1 MTHADRFS
9 TNPVSH
15 FIYRT
20 FADPTCRR
28 YVIWHQL
35 VNLFIFISCLALAG
49 ESVDTFAEQHQ
60 TTFEIIENVSLAF
73 FTIDFLGALY
83 VAENR
88 MGYVTS
94 FWGIVD
100 ILSIAPSYLMM
111 LNMTFLQGTKIFRL
125 LRVVRVL
132 RVLKLARAAMSSV
145 GDISSKKSNPIIV
158 NLRIYLIAL
167 FSVMMISSTLM
178 FYVEGGLYTNEAMV
192 HGQAAMEAQAA
203 KEGQPVPIEKFMP
216 IDPISGNPIP
226 EDKRFFTSIPAA
238 MWWCITTL
246 TTTGYG
252 DLYPVTV
259 GGRVI
264 AGVTMLMGLVLFGVL
279 MNIVGKTLMVMLFGE
294 SVEHEHKKP
303 ENDRAAAAF
312 MLLTEGGMISPE
324 QAHRLQALPVKA
336 LRDALDSIAAPP
348 VPAAKKPEALKPD
361 QVPV

>member
-1 MTHADRFS
+1 MHADRFS
-9 TNPVSH
+9 KNPVAH
-15 FIYRT
+15 YIYRT

-60 TTFEIIENVSLAF
+60 GAFELVENISLAF

-111 LNMTFLQGTKIFRL
+111 LNMTFLQGTKVFRL

-145 GDISSKKSNPIIV
+145 SDISTKKSNPIIV

-178 FYVEGGLYTNEAMV
+178 YYVEGGLYTTEAMT
-192 HGQAAMEAQAA
+192 HGQAAMEAQAL
-203 KEGQPVPIEKFMP
+203 KDGQPVPTEKFMP

-226 EDKRFFTSIPAA
+226 EDKRVFTSIPAA

-259 GGRVI
+259 GGRLI

-294 SVEHEHKKP
+294 TVEHEHKKP
-303 ENDRAAAAF
+303 EDDRAAAAF
-312 MLLTEGGMISPE
+312 LLLTEGGLISPE
-324 QAHRLQALPVKA
+324 QAHRLQALPVKQ
-336 LRDALDSIAAPP
+336 LRDALDSIPAPP
-348 VPAAKKPEALKPD
+348 APLARRPD
-361 QVPV
+361 QTTVPV

>member
-1 MTHADRFS
+1 L
-9 TNPVSH
+9 
-15 FIYRT
+15 IY
-20 FADPTCRR
+20 
-28 YVIWHQL
+28 
-35 VNLFIFISCLALAG
+35 
-49 ESVDTFAEQHQ
+49 
-60 TTFEIIENVSLAF
+60 
-73 FTIDFLGALY
+73 
-83 VAENR
+83 
-88 MGYVTS
+88 
-94 FWGIVD
+94 
-100 ILSIAPSYLMM
+100 
-111 LNMTFLQGTKIFRL
+111 
-125 LRVVRVL
+125 
-132 RVLKLARAAMSSV
+132 
-145 GDISSKKSNPIIV
+145 
-158 NLRIYLIAL
+158 
-167 FSVMMISSTLM
+167 
-178 FYVEGGLYTNEAMV
+178 YVEGGLYTSEAMV

-203 KEGQPVPIEKFMP
+203 KEGQPVPTEKFMP

-226 EDKRFFTSIPAA
+226 EDKRFFTSIPVA

-259 GGRVI
+259 GGRFI

>member
-111 LNMTFLQGTKIFRL
+111 LNMTFLQGTKVFRL

-178 FYVEGGLYTNEAMV
+178 YYVEGGLYTNEAMV
-192 HGQAAMEAQAA
+192 HGQAAMEAQAT
-203 KEGQPVPIEKFMP
+203 KEGQPVPTEKFMP

-226 EDKRFFTSIPAA
+226 EDKRFFTSIPVA

-259 GGRVI
+259 GGRFI